1 MKEQNRLQTNLE
13 RHKAQGT
20 QNRYAFEWYVQDADA
35 FYWKMAKER
44 IAGEVDRLNSR
55 IKKTTA
61 LAVTSTVVALAA
73 LAISA
78 FVLLCK

>member
-1 MKEQNRLQTNLE
+1 MKEQKRLLTNLE

-20 QNRYAFEWYVQDADA
+20 QKRYAFEWYVQEADA

-44 IAGEVDRLNSR
+44 IAVEVDRLNRR

-73 LAISA
+73 L
-78 FVLLCK
+78 VLYFLR